1 MVHAL
6 NPLNP
11 DHMVQAFGLAG
22 IFLILFIE
30 TGLLVGF
37 FLPGDSLV
45 FLAGVVS
52 AGAATNLGGVNLP
65 LPALLIGCPISAV
78 LGAQLGYYLGVKA
91 KRNIVKA
98 KHRDRLRRAEEYFNR
113 FGAARSIVLA
123 RFVGIIRTFINPA
136 AGILGMPV
144 KKFFLWNVVGAF
156 LWTESLILAGY
167 FVGDLLPMDRY
178 LGPIIIGIVLLATIP
193 GVVGVLRVRTAGRA
207 ETPPETSAEAAD
219 HEAERLARTGTE

>member
-1 MVHAL
+1 M

-11 DHMVQAFGLAG
+11 EHMVQAFGLAG
-22 IFLILFIE
+22 IFLILFVE

-45 FLAGVVS
+45 FLAGVV
-52 AGAATNLGGVNLP
+52 ATGAATNLGGVHLP
-65 LPALLIGCPISAV
+65 LPALLIGCPISAI

-91 KRNIVKA
+91 ERKIFKGKRRA
-98 KHRDRLRRAEEYFNR
+98 RLRRAEEYFNR

-123 RFVGIIRTFINPA
+123 RFIGIIRTFINPA
-136 AGILGMPV
+136 AGILGMPI

-167 FVGDLLPMDRY
+167 FVGDSLPMDTY
-178 LGPIIIGIVLLATIP
+178 LGPIIIGIVVLATVP
-193 GVVGVLRVRTAGRA
+193 GLVGLLRVRAAGRA
-207 ETPPETSAEAAD
+207 GTPAEVVG
-219 HEAERLARTGTE
+219 HEAEQLEPV